1 MTGSTFAQ
9 LVRSGTKTNSTTL
22 SDADMV
28 LFMNAVQE
36 EIAADI
42 AAEVDENYFDME
54 LYRDLEA
61 DIRAYTYATDI
72 LKHSKYV
79 AAKLDGTNW
88 TYLTEAF
95 FSEFTTPMREN
106 TYIKSMYAA
115 KKAQFYIS
123 GRELFVLSGDDIIA
137 VDDGLK
143 MVAEVYP
150 EAITTAALSSSD
162 DLSIPSSDTQHR
174 LPRQCHPYWAMRV
187 IVKYKES
194 KDKPIPLTKDE
205 QRLEIKRDE
214 MLSKLHKRNQVRSF
228 QSTVPQDDG
237 QDY

>member
-1 MTGSTFAQ
+1 MTGSTFASI
-9 LVRSGTKTNSTTL
+9 VRKGTKTNSTTL
-22 SDADMV
+22 SDADLA
-28 LFMNAVQE
+28 LFMNEVQE

-42 AAEVDENYFDME
+42 ASEVDENYFDME

-61 DIRAYTYATDI
+61 DTRGYTYANDI

-115 KKAQFYIS
+115 KAAQFYNS
-123 GRELFVLSGDDIIA
+123 GRELFILSGDDIEA
-137 VDDGLK
+137 VTDGLK
-143 MVAEVYP
+143 MVAEIYP
-150 EAITTAALSSSD
+150 EAITTSDLSSSD
-162 DLSIPSSDTQHR
+162 DLSIPSSNTAHR
-174 LPRQCHPYWAMRV
+174 LPRQCHPYWAMQV
-187 IVKYKES
+187 IIKFKES

-205 QRLEIKRDE
+205 QKAEIKRDE
-214 MLSKLHKRNQVRSF
+214 MLEKLRKRNQVRSF
-228 QSTVPQDDG
+228 QSTVPHDDG
-237 QDY
+237 QNY